1 MSGIYRW
8 VQGAV
13 TLISTVAFVEAV
25 YVGHVVR
32 IFSGGPDPRLGGVAV
47 FIATP
52 LSISIGAWLLL
63 ARDFSRKSMLLAASY
78 AAISVYILFEV
89 GRYMLFI
96 DRVMHNF

>member
-1 MSGIYRW
+1 MSIYRW
-8 VQGAV
+8 VQGTV
-13 TLISTVAFVEAV
+13 ILISTVAFIEAI

-63 ARDFSRKSMLLAASY
+63 TRDFGRKSMLLAVSY
-78 AAISVYILFEV
+78 TAISVYILFEV
-89 GRYMLFI
+89 ARYMSFI